1 MDAWRVRPLQ
11 SGWPALHAP
20 VAAVETRAQV
30 EHHVIVRIKLVKV
43 RAEEDVPALTRL
55 PYEEGTVQ
63 MRGQICHIR
72 KVRASHLNT
81 DRNAYVA
88 PHVPRSGKSIG
99 VACSAAKSRRS
110 IGWPIVTIRGDVTP
124 AWANVRALNEEG
136 SHISSAH
143 LLHCRERGPTA

>member
-1 MDAWRVRPLQ
+1 MQ

-20 VAAVETRAQV
+20 VAAVETRAHV
-30 EHHVIVRIKLVKV
+30 EHNVIVRVELVEV
-43 RAEEDVPALTRL
+43 RAEEDVPALARL
-55 PYEEGTVQ
+55 PYEEGAVH
-63 MRGQICHIR
+63 MRVWTCHFR

-88 PHVPRSGKSIG
+88 PRVPRSGKSIG
-99 VACSAAKSRRS
+99 AACSAAKSRRS